1 MNKKIIE
8 NQENKEKNRIS
19 MVKAFAFA
27 TSSVFMI
34 ISFLVIGYF
43 IGNIWVE
50 TGAGIGIL
58 IVGLF
63 GIISLFKDIGYFF
76 KNDKEGK

>member
-1 MNKKIIE
+1 MNKKNI
-8 NQENKEKNRIS
+8 ENKEKNRIS
-19 MVKAFAFA
+19 MAKAFAFA

-34 ISFLVIGYF
+34 ISFLIIGYF
-43 IGNIWVE
+43 IGNIWGE

-58 IVGLF
+58 IGGLL

>member
-1 MNKKIIE
+1 MNKK
-8 NQENKEKNRIS
+8 NLENKENNRIS
-19 MVKAFAFA
+19 IIKAFAFA
-27 TSSVFMI
+27 TSSIFMI

-43 IGNIWVE
+43 IGNIWGD

-58 IVGLF
+58 IGGLL

>member
-1 MNKKIIE
+1 MNKK
-8 NQENKEKNRIS
+8 NFENKENDRIS
-19 MVKAFAFA
+19 IIKAFAFA
-27 TSSVFMI
+27 TSSIFMI

-43 IGNIWVE
+43 IGNMWGDF
-50 TGAGIGIL
+50 GAGLGIL
-58 IVGLF
+58 IGGLL